1 MYYLCEHIE
10 DISIGVSSRLVINH
24 DAPALCIE
32 LLRCKPWERIQKGGQ
47 NSYYDGNDW
56 RKKDDDSKISNSEV
70 LLWTSLWY
78 LLQKKTISREIRNS
92 LLSHSIPWKYLIGPI
107 QNKHNNNALL
117 VEQVAEIREDILSFY
132 EGKYVSIAM
141 DQIKN
146 HVEENK
152 QSVLLEESS
161 FILDILNN
169 EAVQELMTGS
179 QSKSCVVCRKP
190 SSRNLCSVCK
200 SVRYCGRECQAK
212 HWPAH
217 KKIFQRRAMVS
228 ISGEAFKVCGLCSQ
242 LVDTSVDIDEILI
255 DFLSQFL
262 SITPDNFPPKI
273 CTDCFSSA
281 TEAKRFKEHCIKAI
295 HKIKKTRLCTSVIL
309 GKDTVGTSRMIS
321 PSRKSEPPP
330 RNSYGILSPRSNNFE
345 KSSLEELQVQIPYT
359 ERNEAD
365 KKFEEDGC
373 SYLKKKSEKNHSNTS
388 SSFLLHPRD
397 KSPILPLPR
406 VATKKSKGGQGQ
418 TPTKARPSS
427 LNSSKD
433 STELDT
439 AEVFPSIGPYQCEI
453 CQKITDTKQE
463 FVQHIKE
470 LHRSVVD
477 EEDKMKKVKEEELD
491 PPAEQKNT
499 SLPNNQST
507 SDGKK
512 PSNNSLSCPR
522 CSAVLSNVYS
532 MKKHQKTKS
541 CRNFVKNTQDINA
554 ERFRDDCL
562 ESRTCIYCSK
572 VVSRIRDLESHH
584 ASKYCSSIRA
594 DKEKEFKSKEAV
606 IEKSTNSSSLKENG
620 SLEKR
625 GNTSSISSSNAS
637 DYNAKETAATSS
649 SPSQENE
656 SMIPSEH
663 EKDDD
668 KISLNNNNNN
678 TQEAKSIETPASDE
692 NGSQR
697 SSSKTE
703 GQESTVSDN
712 VDVINS

>member
-1 MYYLCEHIE
+1 
-10 DISIGVSSRLVINH
+10 
-24 DAPALCIE
+24 
-32 LLRCKPWERIQKGGQ
+32 
-47 NSYYDGNDW
+47 
-56 RKKDDDSKISNSEV
+56 
-70 LLWTSLWY
+70 
-78 LLQKKTISREIRNS
+78 
-92 LLSHSIPWKYLIGPI
+92 
-107 QNKHNNNALL
+107 
-117 VEQVAEIREDILSFY
+117 
-132 EGKYVSIAM
+132 
-141 DQIKN
+141 
-146 HVEENK
+146 
-152 QSVLLEESS
+152 
-161 FILDILNN
+161 
-169 EAVQELMTGS
+169 
-179 QSKSCVVCRKP
+179 
-190 SSRNLCSVCK
+190 
-200 SVRYCGRECQAK
+200 
-212 HWPAH
+212 
-217 KKIFQRRAMVS
+217 MVS

-388 SSFLLHPRD
+388 SSISSPSKRQEPNSPSP
-397 KSPILPLPR
+397 KSSNSNRKRPSRIIHRTERTTSNYPPPK
-406 VATKKSKGGQGQ
+406 KKSKGGQGQ

-477 EEDKMKKVKEEELD
+477 EEVLESLEQDLKKVERRLQNSQGQDEKVKEEELD
-491 PPAEQKNT
+491 SPAEQKNT